1 MDIVFIKNE
10 NDYYEYKKLKPVHY
24 YRNKKVKFICK
35 KCGKE
40 STKNFVNLTLDFIC
54 TTCNLHKVMIKE
66 ETQNK
71 RKETCRKIYG
81 YDNPMQAQEIKDKLY
96 KTNIER
102 YGSPIFAKTELFIK
116 KSKQTCNEKYGCD
129 WHTQNEEIKNKAK
142 ITCKEHYGT
151 EYYFQSNECK
161 EKQKEKFKELYGEEY
176 TNNFQ
181 IPEIKEKIKET
192 LKEKYGVEHPMYSE
206 EIKTKMK
213 NTVSLKYGVDNY
225 IKSNEY
231 KTEQY
236 NKWLY
241 NYKIKLAQRNLEFVN
256 RNDTII
262 TLKCKKCN
270 NTFKY
275 SFTGLNGLLQKYQEN
290 FCPICSREYKHQTT
304 TSNLEKEFQDYINSI
319 TTNYEIYKNNRTI
332 LEGKELDVYIPDLKL
347 AFEFD
352 GTYWHADPRFYNEN
366 DIIKNNT
373 ANEIWKR
380 DKNKDVLCENKNI
393 KLIRIKEYDW
403 LNDNDNIKHYIKEII
418 NEKNK

>member
-10 NDYYEYKKLKPVHY
+10 NDYYEYKKLKPVHF

-54 TTCNLHKVMIKE
+54 GSCNRHEVMIKE

-71 RKETCRKIYG
+71 RKETCRQIYG
-81 YDNPMQAQEIKDKLY
+81 YDNPMQSNDIKNKLY
-96 KTNIER
+96 QTNIER
-102 YGSPIFAKTELFIK
+102 YGSPIFAKTELYIEK
-116 KSKQTCNEKYGCD
+116 TKQTCN
-129 WHTQNEEIKNKAK
+129 
-142 ITCKEHYGT
+142 
-151 EYYFQSNECK
+151 
-161 EKQKEKFKELYGEEY
+161 
-176 TNNFQ
+176 
-181 IPEIKEKIKET
+181 
-192 LKEKYGVEHPMYSE
+192 EKYGVEHPMYSDK
-206 EIKTKMK
+206 IKTKMK
-213 NTVSLKYGVDNY
+213 NTISLKYGVDNY
-225 IKSNEY
+225 TKSNEY

-236 NKWLY
+236 NKWLN
-241 NYKIKLAQRNLEFVN
+241 NYKIKLSQRNLEFVN

-262 TLKCKKCN
+262 TLKCKECN
-270 NTFKY
+270 NIFKY

-290 FCPICSREYKHQTT
+290 FCPLCTREYKHQTT

-352 GTYWHADPRFYNEN
+352 GTYWHANPRFYNEN
-366 DIIKNNT
+366 DIIKNSS
-373 ANEIWKR
+373 ASKIWER
-380 DKNKDVLCENKNI
+380 DKNKDILCETKNI